1 MTTQELTERQ
11 EELKEM
17 ADTLVNLEPES
28 LYDSASKLATMNSI
42 LTEMLRL
49 GYEKNKIASEA
60 QSKLK
65 AQFANFLQ
73 AKYALL
79 SV

>member
-17 ADTLVNLEPES
+17 ADALAETEAES
-28 LYDSASKLATMNSI
+28 LYDSALKFNTMNSI
-42 LTEMLRL
+42 ITELLKL
-49 GYEKNKIASEA
+49 GYEKHKITTEA